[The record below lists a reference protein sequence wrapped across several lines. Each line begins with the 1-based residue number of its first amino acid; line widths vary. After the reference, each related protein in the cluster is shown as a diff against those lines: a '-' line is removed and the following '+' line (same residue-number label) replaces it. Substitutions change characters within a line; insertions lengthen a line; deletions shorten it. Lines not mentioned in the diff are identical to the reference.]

1 MRINELVKVGE
12 RTEQRIVHH
21 AAEYAD
27 DGSVTREA
35 WDETVDVEV
44 PVMGMVYR
52 DATPEE
58 EAEFE
63 RQREEMPEPEP
74 TAEERLDKLEPRTDA
89 LEDTTDDMILLMADL
104 IGGM

>member
-27 DGSVTREA
+27 DGSITKEA
-35 WDETVDVEV
+35 WDETEEVQV

-63 RQREEMPEPEP
+63 RQQAETPPPEP
-74 TAEERLDKLEPRTDA
+74 TPEELLDA
-89 LEDTTDDMILLMADL
+89 LETTTDDMILLMADL
-104 IGGM
+104 IGGN